1 MQAANRFSLVISRVG
16 TNVAA
21 SFVRLFPMPALQI
34 LPVSIS
40 SMNSIQMHR
49 GAQTTRQM
57 HINPYTGM
65 VDAELERE
73 LQRKGKDN
81 NRLMQDFTSTMM
93 DKARSHLQEAS
104 MERRRRMANTGATNR
119 KSSPQRIEKRD
130 KVNVYDIFHGKRI
143 DIDRHF
149 FSEIK
154 SSLYYSIFSSDVLL
168 YNGAAAFAF

>member
-1 MQAANRFSLVISRVG
+1 
-16 TNVAA
+16 
-21 SFVRLFPMPALQI
+21 MPALQF

-130 KVNVYDIFHGKRI
+130 KVNVYDIF
-143 DIDRHF
+143 
-149 FSEIK
+149 
-154 SSLYYSIFSSDVLL
+154 LW
-168 YNGAAAFAF
+168 